1 MIRVNGKVLID
12 SNITAPN
19 LPSVSTNYRV
29 NEDAGF
35 SIVEWTASGANGTF
49 NEVAHGLN
57 APIDFM
63 MTKRLNAS
71 DHWYLA
77 HRSIPNDYLELDD
90 PTAKQNTGFP
100 GQAGWGGGIDAS
112 SYTFGM
118 RNGNFVINNDSMICY
133 CWAAKEGVSAFGK
146 YTAGKG
152 MENRLYTLGSVRR

>member
-1 MIRVNGKVLID
+1 MFQPIIESTKTLAFRLLNG
-12 SNITAPN
+12 PHQ
-19 LPSVSTNYRV
+19 
-29 NEDAGF
+29 
-35 SIVEWTASGANGTF
+35 ANGTF

-146 YTAGKG
+146 YTAGKAG
-152 MENRLYTLGSVRR
+152 KPFIYTGFRPALVIFNQKSF